1 MLKGSMAC
9 AVAASSNSKRKL
21 RIKERRSPVRR
32 RKALPRCLGWES
44 YRTIHARR
52 LRTLRVGGLD
62 TAPPWAR
69 RISKSV
75 CLPFG
80 TLAVLIW
87 RGEKNRG
94 HHQTIQN
101 RAGERSINGGRR
113 RRNDFE

>member
-1 MLKGSMAC
+1 MQ
-9 AVAASSNSKRKL
+9 
-21 RIKERRSPVRR
+21 
-32 RKALPRCLGWES
+32 
-44 YRTIHARR
+44 ARR
-52 LRTLRVGGLD
+52 LRTLRVGGLE
-62 TAPPWAR
+62 TASPWAG

-80 TLAVLIW
+80 TQAVLIW

-94 HHQTIQN
+94 DHQTIQN